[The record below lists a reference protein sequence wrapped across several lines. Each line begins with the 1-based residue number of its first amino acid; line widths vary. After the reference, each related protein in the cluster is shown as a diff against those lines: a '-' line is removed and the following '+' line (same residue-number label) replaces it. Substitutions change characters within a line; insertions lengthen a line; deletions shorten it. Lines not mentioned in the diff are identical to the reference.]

1 MQSVLT
7 SSPFTIVDRTFSTNI
22 PAVGAATPWKKFVS
36 TLNPTLLHGDR
47 SSKGRGIPAPVLRED
62 RSPAIKHHELASDA
76 VDLLQQ
82 CLEPSSVRRITARA
96 ALYHPFLA
104 PDKDEIERL
113 NKHRQALENGTSG
126 EAEVEGKEDQP
137 LPLEMEDDELF
148 PHPPG
153 RGACGERHAYN
164 EDEEQWEV
172 EIGDK
177 WEVIEAGEG
186 QAIGKRGCEYHPDA
200 VLETAVDSK

>member
-1 MQSVLT
+1 M
-7 SSPFTIVDRTFSTNI
+7 
-22 PAVGAATPWKKFVS
+22 
-36 TLNPTLLHGDR
+36 NPTLLQGDK
-47 SSKGRGIPAPVLRED
+47 SSNSKGRVLAAPGSRED
-62 RSPAIKHHELASDA
+62 RSPALKHLELATHA

-82 CLEPSSVRRITARA
+82 CLEPASVRRITARA

-104 PDKDEIERL
+104 PDKEDTERL
-113 NKHRQALENGTSG
+113 EKYRQAQEKSTPDTT
-126 EAEVEGKEDQP
+126 EEEETDAQQ

-153 RGACGERHAYN
+153 RGACADQHEYN
-164 EDEEQWEV
+164 DEEEQWMV

-200 VLETAVDSK
+200 ILETPGDAK